1 MIVVILKNTLL
12 ILLIILIIHFMIKN
26 AILED
31 IDLFK
36 RKMVHDDALIN
47 VKSSFKSLKKAV
59 GEETDHMEKVNEKTY
74 KKTDDKRVRFED
86 PTTIIKPECPN
97 GVTCKDYDVSE
108 ESGMSISEQNNMK
121 ELYDFVF
128 DDDKKDGVNLN
139 VFFPENVTDET
150 VVDETELQKHSQ
162 SYTKKRTDEKES
174 LSHNCNFEVIG
185 MIEMNT
191 GEDNIDGLD
200 TLTSNYFSSL

>member
-12 ILLIILIIHFMIKN
+12 ILLITLIIHFMIKN
-26 AILED
+26 AILDD

-36 RKMVHDDALIN
+36 RKVVHDDTLIN
-47 VKSSFKSLKKAV
+47 VKSSFKSLEKSVVKDEENENVKEKQHEKK
-59 GEETDHMEKVNEKTY
+59 
-74 KKTDDKRVRFED
+74 VRFVER
-86 PTTIIKPECPN
+86 PIIEPECPN

-108 ESGMSISEQNNMK
+108 ESGASIDEQNNMK

-128 DDDKKDGVNLN
+128 DEDKKDPVNLN
-139 VFFPENVTDET
+139 TFFPENVTDDT
-150 VVDETELQKHSQ
+150 MVDNTELHIHTQN
-162 SYTKKRTDEKES
+162 YTKKRAEEKES

-185 MIEMNT
+185 MIEMNS

-200 TLTSNYFSSL
+200 SLTSNYFSNL

>member
-12 ILLIILIIHFMIKN
+12 ILLITLIIHFMIKN
-26 AILED
+26 AILDD

-36 RKMVHDDALIN
+36 RKVVHDDTLIN
-47 VKSSFKSLKKAV
+47 VKSSFKSLEKNNSGIDEEEDIKKKIS
-59 GEETDHMEKVNEKTY
+59 EKRNEKM
-74 KKTDDKRVRFED
+74 VRFER
-86 PTTIIKPECPN
+86 PRNIEPECPN

-108 ESGMSISEQNNMK
+108 ESGVSIDEQNNMK

-128 DDDKKDGVNLN
+128 DEDKKDTVNLN
-139 VFFPENVTDET
+139 NYFPENVTDET
-150 VVDETELQKHSQ
+150 VIDDTELQRHTQ
-162 SYTKKRTDEKES
+162 SYTNEHSSKEKDT

-185 MIEMNT
+185 MIEMDG

-200 TLTSNYFSSL
+200 SLTSNYFSNL

>member
-12 ILLIILIIHFMIKN
+12 ILLITLIIHFMIKN
-26 AILED
+26 AILDD

-36 RKMVHDDALIN
+36 RKVVHDDALIN
-47 VKSSFKSLKKAV
+47 VKSSFKSLEKNVVVTEEENVTEKPNDKK
-59 GEETDHMEKVNEKTY
+59 K
-74 KKTDDKRVRFED
+74 VRFEQR
-86 PTTIIKPECPN
+86 PVIEPECPN

-108 ESGMSISEQNNMK
+108 ESGISIDEQNNMK

-128 DDDKKDGVNLN
+128 DEDKKDTVNLN
-139 VFFPENVTDET
+139 TFFPENVTDET
-150 VVDETELQKHSQ
+150 VVDDTELQRHTRSQ
-162 SYTKKRTDEKES
+162 SRSQSQEKES

-185 MIEMNT
+185 MIEMNA

-200 TLTSNYFSSL
+200 SLTSNYFSNL

>member
-26 AILED
+26 AILD
-31 IDLFK
+31 DMDLFK
-36 RKMVHDDALIN
+36 RKIVHDDALIN
-47 VKSSFKSLKKAV
+47 VESSFKSLEKKSV
-59 GEETDHMEKVNEKTY
+59 
-74 KKTDDKRVRFED
+74 TDDGDIKAKPRTKKVHFER
-86 PTTIIKPECPN
+86 PKSIEPECPN

-108 ESGMSISEQNNMK
+108 ESGVSIDEHENMK

-128 DDDKKDGVNLN
+128 DEDKKDTVTLN
-139 VFFPENVTDET
+139 NFFPENVTDET
-150 VVDETELQKHSQ
+150 VVDDTELHKHINEHKEQ
-162 SYTKKRTDEKES
+162 ES

-185 MIEMNT
+185 MIEMNG

-200 TLTSNYFSSL
+200 TLTSNYFSNL